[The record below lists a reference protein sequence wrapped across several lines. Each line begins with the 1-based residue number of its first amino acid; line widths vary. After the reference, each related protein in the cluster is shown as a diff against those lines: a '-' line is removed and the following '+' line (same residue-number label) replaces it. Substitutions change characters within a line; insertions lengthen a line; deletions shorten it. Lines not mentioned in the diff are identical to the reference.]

1 MIFKNLRLSRGLVHG
16 NRTLTEKGSDTRE
29 NWIPNHQEIFY
40 NHNEDGFRCDSFSA
54 ESQLPI
60 LFLGCSVTE
69 GIGINLEDVWSYR
82 LLEKI
87 KQYKNID
94 IPYWSLACSGS
105 SIDLQALYLH
115 TFIDQL
121 KPKYIFFLL
130 PPLER
135 RLFRAFTKPIM
146 FSSREVRTSI
156 ATTLTSSESKI
167 IKQATP
173 LLLDQDYYI
182 LESLKSLILINETCN
197 RYQTKV
203 FYSTWIKGGEAEDS
217 FERFED
223 IKHLNNFTRL
233 THEFPKIIDR
243 ARDNQHAGPITNNDF
258 SEYVFEEIKDL
269 L

>member
-1 MIFKNLRLSRGLVHG
+1 MIFNNLQKARGIAHG
-16 NRTLTEKGSDTRE
+16 KKTLTEKGTDTRE
-29 NWIPNHQEIFY
+29 NWIPNYQEIIY
-40 NHNEDGFRCDSFSA
+40 NHNEHGFRCDSFLA

-60 LFLGCSVTE
+60 LFLGCSFTE

-87 KQYKNID
+87 KQDTNID
-94 IPYWSLACSGS
+94 IPYWSLAVGGS
-105 SIDLQALYLH
+105 SIDLQALYLY

-146 FSSREVRTSI
+146 FSAWGITSPV
-156 ATTLTSSESKI
+156 APLSDTQSKI
-167 IKQATP
+167 INQAKE
-173 LLLDQDYYI
+173 LLLDRDYSI
-182 LESLKSLILINETCN
+182 LESLKSLTLINELCN
-197 RYQTKV
+197 RHQTKV
-203 FYSTWIKGGEAEDS
+203 FYSTWAKGIEAENS
-217 FERFED
+217 VGIFED
-223 IKHLNNFTRL
+223 IENLSNFSRL
-233 THEFPKIIDR
+233 RYEFPNLVDK
-243 ARDNQHAGPITNNDF
+243 ARDNQHAGPITNNNF

>member
-1 MIFKNLRLSRGLVHG
+1 MIFKNLRLSRGIIHG
-16 NRTLTEKGSDTRE
+16 NRTLTEKGTDTRE
-29 NWIPNHQEIFY
+29 NWIPNYQEIFY
-40 NHNEDGFRCDSFSA
+40 NHNEDGFRCDSFSS

-60 LFLGCSVTE
+60 LFLGCSFTE
-69 GIGINLEDVWSYR
+69 GIGINLEDVWSYK

-87 KQYKNID
+87 KQYKNIN
-94 IPYWSLACSGS
+94 IPYWSLAGGGS

-135 RLFRAFTKPIM
+135 RSFRAFKKSIM
-146 FSSREVRTSI
+146 FSSREVKAPI
-156 ATTLTSSESKI
+156 ASLTSLESKI
-167 IKQATP
+167 IKQAMP
-173 LLLDQDYYI
+173 LLLDPDYYI
-182 LESLKSLILINETCN
+182 LESLKSLVLINEICN
-197 RYQTKV
+197 RSQTKV
-203 FYSTWIKGGEAEDS
+203 FYSTWKCREEEAS
-217 FERFED
+217 FELFED
-223 IKHLNNFTRL
+223 VKHLTNFTRL
-233 THEFPKIIDR
+233 KHEFPKMIDR

>member
-1 MIFKNLRLSRGLVHG
+1 MIFKNLRMSRGFVHG
-16 NRTLTEKGSDTRE
+16 NQKLTEKGTDTRE
-29 NWIPNHQEIFY
+29 NWIPNYQEIFY

-60 LFLGCSVTE
+60 LFLGCSFTE
-69 GIGINLEDVWSYR
+69 GTGINLEDVWSYR

-87 KQYKNID
+87 KQYKNVD
-94 IPYWSLACSGS
+94 IPYWSLASGGS

-146 FSSREVRTSI
+146 FSSREVKTPT
-156 ATTLTSSESKI
+156 APLTSVESKI
-167 IKQATP
+167 INQATP
-173 LLLDQDYYI
+173 LLLDPDYYI
-182 LESLKSLILINETCN
+182 LESLKSLILINEVCN

-203 FYSTWIKGGEAEDS
+203 FYSTWIKDIETEDS
-217 FERFED
+217 FEFFED
-223 IKHLNNFTRL
+223 VKHLNNFTRL
-233 THEFPKIIDR
+233 THKFPEIIDK
-243 ARDNQHAGPITNNDF
+243 ARDNQHAGPITNNNF